1 MDERELTV
9 VETTA
14 TVSEASGDDRFE
26 FQKIAEAMKT
36 ALIAAGMIALSGF
49 LTGVGSALKDYCLKK

>member
-1 MDERELTV
+1 MDERDLTV

-14 TVSEASGDDRFE
+14 AVPEVSSDDRFE
-26 FQKIAEAMKT
+26 LQKIAEAMKT